1 MTAMRV
7 KRVRRLWQVM
17 GALAVEVA
25 QGDCP
30 ALKVEP
36 VQAIAIK
43 RRSWPQRFVRS
54 YLGWRKCLGIVASL
68 RAAWA
73 ISRVSMP
80 PDAAIPAPR
89 SRPGR
94 DWRDVSGGQ
103 LSEG

>member
-1 MTAMRV
+1 MRV
-7 KRVRRLWQVM
+7 KRMRRVWRVL

-30 ALKVEP
+30 VLKVAP
-36 VQAIAIK
+36 VQTIAID

-80 PDAAIPAPR
+80 PDAVIPALR
-89 SRPGR
+89 SRLGR
-94 DWRDVSGGQ
+94 DWFDVSGGK
-103 LSEG
+103 LSGG